1 MNLLHPSVRPESLL
15 ILFFLACHLHLIF
28 IILDFISLIPIHF
41 LSLFLLVFLAC
52 GFVIVCGVIV
62 VRRFLQGSQ

>member
-1 MNLLHPSVRPESLL
+1 MNLLHPSVHPESLL

-28 IILDFISLIPIHF
+28 IILDFISLIHF

-62 VRRFLQGSQ
+62 VRRFLRGSQ